1 MLSHSEIFSTIEY
14 QFDVKLKKGWYLYMT
29 CANLISEVV
38 TILIVLMTFV
48 L

>member
-14 QFDVKLKKGWYLYMT
+14 RFDVKLKKGWYLCMT
-29 CANLISEVV
+29 YANLISEVV
-38 TILIVLMTFV
+38 AIPIVLTTFV